1 MGTYDVYVFCN
12 ECSDVHCMGKGISLE
27 DGPAGKESLGRAYAG
42 KELPPD
48 IATLLKSGLQ
58 CPQTNNT
65 FVQQDTDEVFLV
77 PVVFL

>member
-1 MGTYDVYVFCN
+1 MGTYDVYAFCN
-12 ECSDVHCMGKGISLE
+12 ECSDIHCMGKGITLE

-48 IATLLKSGLQ
+48 IAVLLKSRHQ
-58 CPQTNNT
+58 CPQTKKI
-65 FVQQDTDEVFLV
+65 FVQGDTDEVFLV